1 MRLSHKR
8 IPRGSATLKGLLDS
22 ESVVRYVYFFL
33 GNCAEGV
40 EPDEF

>member
-1 MRLSHKR
+1 VRLSHKR

-33 GNCAEGV
+33 GNYAEGV
-40 EPDEF
+40 KSDEF